1 MASMQKTKK
10 TRRNMKL
17 RNKKT
22 GEIKTTDKVGLLGR
36 NNENVWSTGEY
47 ASLAELC
54 GEEEE

>member
-1 MASMQKTKK
+1 
-10 TRRNMKL
+10 MKL